1 MVIVTLFITLVIT
14 LVVYLAISA
23 YIAYRIMR
31 VPRTP
36 LTETPT
42 SVGLSHEEVSFP
54 SRIDDLM
61 LKGWYL
67 AGDRRFTIIV
77 VTGMYQNRVD
87 ASIGTLSMARD
98 LVEKGY
104 NILLFDLRGRGE
116 SEGKGVLLTN
126 ADRDIGGAFDYIR
139 RRGCPA
145 DNIGII
151 GFSAGAAS
159 TIIFAGQENMA
170 AVVSESCF
178 ANIADTFIRKVASK
192 FNKPRLLI
200 KVFSF
205 GIYLMSIIMYGYRKV
220 DPLDRIADVAC
231 PILLIQGGKDDLIPP
246 EDAYKLLKAS
256 GNPSDKLWL
265 VPDAGHTEN
274 YCLDPVGY
282 IDRVTSF
289 FQKVEQSMI

>member
-1 MVIVTLFITLVIT
+1 MFIVTLFITLVII
-14 LVVYLAISA
+14 LAVYLAISA

-36 LTETPT
+36 LNETPA
-42 SVGLSHEEVSFP
+42 SIGLSYEDVSFP
-54 SRIDDLM
+54 SRIDNLM

-67 AGDRRFTIIV
+67 AGDKKFTIIV

-87 ASIGTLSMARD
+87 VSIGTLSMARD
-98 LVEKGY
+98 LVRKGY

-139 RRGCPA
+139 KRGCPA

-159 TIIFAGQENMA
+159 TIMFAGQENT
-170 AVVSESCF
+170 AVVVIESCF
-178 ANIADTFIRKVASK
+178 ANIADTFIRKAASK

-200 KVFSF
+200 KVFAF
-205 GIYLMSIIMYGYRKV
+205 GIYLMSRVIYGYRRV
-220 DPLDRIADVAC
+220 NPIDRVADVTC
-231 PILLIQGGKDDLIPP
+231 PILLIQGEKDDLIPP
-246 EDAYKLLKAS
+246 EDAYKLLKVS
-256 GNPSDKLWL
+256 GNPSDELWL
-265 VPDAGHTEN
+265 VPDTGHTET
-274 YCLDPVGY
+274 YCLNPIGY
-282 IDRVTSF
+282 IDKVTSF
-289 FQKVEQSMI
+289 LQRVEQRMI